1 MSLDS
6 AVRTQ
11 QRIRIDEPGGP
22 DHLQLVTEEITTPG
36 PGQVLVKVAA
46 AGVNF
51 IETYQRSGVY
61 TVPLP
66 FHPGGE
72 FAGVVQEVGPGVTT
86 LAVGD
91 VVATSDATGTYS
103 EYVTTE
109 ADVLVRVPA
118 GVDPVTA
125 AAVPLQGF
133 TAHYLTHDTYAVKP
147 GDVVLTTA
155 GAGGVGMIL
164 TQMLNSLGATVI
176 TIVSGGPDGE
186 KARRAAAAG
195 ADHVLDY
202 ADVPERVRELTDGRG
217 VDVVY
222 DGVGKDT
229 FEASLASLRRRGTLV
244 LFGGAS
250 GQVPPFDLQR
260 LNAGG
265 SLFVTRP
272 SLKDYMVT
280 AEERDR
286 RAAEVFGAVADGSL
300 TITVGASYPL
310 AQAAEAHRALESRST
325 VGKVLLVP

>member
-1 MSLDS
+1 
-6 AVRTQ
+6 
-11 QRIRIDEPGGP
+11 
-22 DHLQLVTEEITTPG
+22 
-36 PGQVLVKVAA
+36 
-46 AGVNF
+46 
-51 IETYQRSGVY
+51 
-61 TVPLP
+61 
-66 FHPGGE
+66 
-72 FAGVVQEVGPGVTT
+72 
-86 LAVGD
+86 
-91 VVATSDATGTYS
+91 
-103 EYVTTE
+103 
-109 ADVLVRVPA
+109 
-118 GVDPVTA
+118 
-125 AAVPLQGF
+125 
-133 TAHYLTHDTYAVKP
+133 
-147 GDVVLTTA
+147 
-155 GAGGVGMIL
+155 
-164 TQMLNSLGATVI
+164 
-176 TIVSGGPDGE
+176 
-186 KARRAAAAG
+186 
-195 ADHVLDY
+195 
-202 ADVPERVRELTDGRG
+202 
-217 VDVVY
+217 VY